1 MCMELNGCYGD
12 TPFLPLESSGQTK
25 SHNSHS
31 RRHVI
36 TTPAMQGGAVAVMR
50 RENNSEQTEQGAVLA
65 EETVKMDSAAGMGL
79 A

>member
-12 TPFLPLESSGQTK
+12 TPFLPSESSGQTK

-36 TTPAMQGGAVAVMR
+36 TTAMQGGAVAVMR
-50 RENNSEQTEQGAVLA
+50 RENNSEQTEQGAVLV
-65 EETVKMDSAAGMGL
+65 EETVKMDSAARMGL